1 MNGIIIISLFSLMV
15 ILFIYLIVKLAIGM
29 KKNLYDYKH
38 IRRFGLIL
46 FLLLILFF
54 EAYIFLDEVEIN
66 EFYSLKIFL
75 YYIRDGSTLFAMV
88 MLPFT
93 MIFTFIITIS
103 SVILMIK
110 EGRTWKNI
118 LGIILGG
125 VIIIASLLSYFV
137 YYEHFFDDDIFLF
150 ISSLSLMLVTYLEC
164 ILLGTIIMS
173 IISAKHKPKKEK
185 DYIIILGCMINK
197 DGTLPR
203 LLKSRV
209 DRAIWFAKRQKEKY
223 GNDIIF
229 VPSGGQGSDE
239 PMSEGD
245 AIKKYLIEQGINK
258 KNILVE
264 NKSTTTYQNIKYS
277 VKLIKEKNKDARI
290 AFSTTNYHVLRA
302 GYIASK
308 QKIYIEGIGAK
319 TKIYFWL
326 NAFIREFVATLVNEK
341 RSNIITL
348 IVLTIIYIISYIF
361 IN

>member
-1 MNGIIIISLFSLMV
+1 MNGIIIITLFSLMV
-15 ILFIYLIVKLAIGM
+15 LLLIYLIIKLVTGM

-38 IRRFGLIL
+38 IRRIGIIMFLSMVLIL
-46 FLLLILFF
+46 ESYLFIDILPINHAASLDVFF
-54 EAYIFLDEVEIN
+54 
-66 EFYSLKIFL
+66 
-75 YYIRDGSTLFAMV
+75 YYIIDGSTIYTMF
-88 MLPFT
+88 MLPVT
-93 MIFTFIITIS
+93 AVLTVIVTIS
-103 SVILMIK
+103 SVILVIK
-110 EGRTWKNI
+110 EGKTWRNI

-125 VIIIASLLSYFV
+125 SIIFVTLISYMFYYKSFFKNDLFLL
-137 YYEHFFDDDIFLF
+137 
-150 ISSLSLMLVTYLEC
+150 ISGICLMIVGYLEC
-164 ILLGTIIMS
+164 LLCGTIIMG

-197 DGTLPR
+197 DGTLPK
-203 LLKSRV
+203 LLKSRA
-209 DRAIWFAKRQKEKY
+209 DRAIWFANRQKEKY
-223 GNDIIF
+223 GTDIIF

-245 AIKKYLIEQGINK
+245 AIKNYLIEQGINK

-264 NKSTTTYQNIKYS
+264 NESKTTYQNIKYS

-341 RSNIITL
+341 KSNIITIIIL
-348 IVLTIIYIISYIF
+348 IIF
-361 IN
+361 YLIGFFSLV